1 MPACAGTQTSMCGR
15 VGVRE
20 GLVDVNDQTQMRSID
35 LHLTSPFQGEDIER
49 FAPNG
54 TILDDAI
61 RSDTSQDKQGAPAPA
76 RQDDG
81 GKKLWWRLRDDQ
93 LGLSFRRQHPIG
105 VYVVD
110 FFAPSIGLAIELDGS
125 QHGMEPHVAF
135 DARRTE
141 FLEARGLRV
150 MRFWNNEVTSNLE
163 RVLETIWHACQSS

>member
-1 MPACAGTQTSMCGR
+1 MT
-15 VGVRE
+15 
-20 GLVDVNDQTQMRSID
+20 
-35 LHLTSPFQGEDIER
+35 
-49 FAPNG
+49 
-54 TILDDAI
+54 DAE
-61 RSDTSQDKQGAPAPA
+61 
-76 RQDDG
+76 
-81 GKKLWWRLRDDQ
+81 KKLWWRLRDDQ

-110 FFAPSIGLAIELDGS
+110 FFAPSIGLVIELDGS